1 MTTPHGSAGLIIEM
15 RSLAK
20 ELFTA
25 GVSALSVSG
34 SSTVRFHPRAAQ
46 LTCVDAVSNAAFRK
60 CQTVLAPNATAMGD
74 ETISALELFKLA
86 ERAAACIEGSVA
98 IVLGRGQSGSCN
110 KKLALS
116 FALAAE
122 HSPLHRP
129 WIFLSGTTGHRQCHY
144 HSAGAIV
151 DAGTCSW
158 IWPSGKQADGLPTD
172 PTPLLAAS
180 GDLLLID
187 PPASYAM
194 NIDLIMLA

>member
-1 MTTPHGSAGLIIEM
+1 MTTPHGSAQLIMEM

-20 ELFTA
+20 EVFAA
-25 GVSALSVSG
+25 GVNALAPSG
-34 SSTVRFHPRAAQ
+34 SSTVRLHPRTAQ
-46 LTCVDAVSNAAFRK
+46 LTCLNAVSNAAFQK
-60 CQTVLAPNATAMGD
+60 CQTVLAPNKATTGD
-74 ETISALELFKLA
+74 ETISAAELLKLA
-86 ERAAACIEGSVA
+86 EKAACIEGSVA
-98 IVLGRGQSGSCN
+98 IVLGRRQKGPCN
-110 KKLALS
+110 KLLALS

-129 WIFLSGTTGHRQCHY
+129 WIFLSGTTGQRQCHY

-158 IWPSGKQADGLPTD
+158 IWPSGKHADGLPPD
-172 PTPLLAAS
+172 PTSLLAAS